1 SHFNF
6 RVCPQRHARRG
17 RQRHAVR
24 LEGRACRPRCRCG
37 ALGRSSCRRS
47 DFSTSGPAP
56 RKSTPHEAAHLPDRK
71 RPLAGWLTMGQAAA
85 PAPAQPHG
93 RHPQGPWTQLRR
105 ARRAARA
112 RELGYIGWRAG
123 DGVTVLVCPAAARAL
138 LQQHDGGGPG
148 LEKPD
153 KLLLLEH
160 ALTGVSGEAWARQRR
175 AFQEAVAGGQ
185 GVQRQRHGGAAR
197 AAAALARQCAS
208 IGHVRD
214 RRAGVG
220 GRGRGARGGLP
231 AAGGGRARG
240 RRAGGRAPGLPRG
253 QGPGR
258 RGRERGAEPAGHIDA
273 LLHGFAGCVRA
284 RTEQVR
290 AALSDPAAGSRDS
303 AALLARLLQRTC
315 DLQPE
320 EVLDNAHSCLLAGF
334 DTIMALALR
343 GGQGTDTSALRSL
356 SPLVGPL
363 GRPSP
368 PPL

>member
-1 SHFNF
+1 PFQFQGLPSEA
-6 RVCPQRHARRG
+6 RQTRPPASRSPLGGQSVSPALPLRRAGQKLLSPQRFFDFRARPAEEHAPRGRPPARSQAAVGRLAHDGPGRRPGPSPTARAAPAGSVDPAAPRQARGARPRAGLHRLARR
-17 RQRHAVR
+17 RRRHR
-24 LEGRACRPRCRCG
+24 PGLPSCRPG
-37 ALGRSSCRRS
+37 AAAAARWRR
-47 DFSTSGPAP
+47 P
-56 RKSTPHEAAHLPDRK
+56 RPGEA
-71 RPLAGWLTMGQAAA
+71 GQAAA
-85 PAPAQPHG
+85 
-93 RHPQGPWTQLRR
+93 
-105 ARRAARA
+105 
-112 RELGYIGWRAG
+112 AG
-123 DGVTVLVCPAAARAL
+123 
-138 LQQHDGGGPG
+138 
-148 LEKPD
+148 
-153 KLLLLEH
+153 EH

-334 DTIMALALR
+334 DTIMALVLCATPAAR
-343 GGQGTDTSALRSL
+343 KAGAPGDGA
-356 SPLVGPL
+356 L
-363 GRPSP
+363 GRARLDPSVC
-368 PPL
+368 